1 MSFSF
6 PLEAVKGINY
16 WGRMLRNAKV
26 WNVYRGKTII
36 MNSDYFFSLMSGDM
50 QLLDRFCMEIDIIT
64 LNWVETR

>member
-6 PLEAVKGINY
+6 PLEGVKGINY
-16 WGRMLRNAKV
+16 QGRMLRNAKV

-36 MNSDYFFSLMSGDM
+36 MNSDYFFSLMSGNM